1 MEGALSD
8 PDLPCGGC
16 TEGAVHRMPA
26 RPLTKWVYMMFGR
39 GAVLDGIAG
48 MAYATLQ
55 SFL

>member
-1 MEGALSD
+1 
-8 PDLPCGGC
+8 
-16 TEGAVHRMPA
+16 MPA